1 MPNRNKFLI
10 TTGLAS
16 VASIAGIAIA
26 FGAFEPSGA
35 GATTAN
41 PAAVPKDRFVAQAN
55 GAKCNPCAA
64 KKCNPC
70 AAKRN
75 PCAAKKCNPCAAAKC
90 NPCAA
95 KKCSPCNPCNPC
107 AAKNPCN
114 PCAGANPCNPCNP
127 CAPQGGREISNKEA
141 AAVYALLLKDANPYL
156 STGSDIAADYRS
168 WSRFNTVPYQS
179 ATHGGRYVNN
189 YADGAAA
196 AYGKFE
202 DFGEM
207 PVGSILA
214 KDSFTIDGNGQVSS
228 GPLFLM
234 RKMEAGFRPDFGDWE
249 YTLIMPGGDV
259 FGITKGAGSD
269 NVDFCGTCHMA
280 VPDQDH
286 MFFLPLE
293 YRKK

>member
-1 MPNRNKFLI
+1 MANRNKFLI

-16 VASIAGIAIA
+16 VVGIAGIAVA
-26 FGAFEPSGA
+26 MGVFEQSSNGST
-35 GATTAN
+35 ATN
-41 PAAVPKDRFVAQAN
+41 PDAVPAPRDRLVAEASGVKCN
-55 GAKCNPCAA
+55 PCNPCAA

-70 AAKRN
+70 AAK
-75 PCAAKKCNPCAAAKC
+75 C

-95 KKCSPCNPCNPC
+95 KKCNPCNPC

-127 CAPQGGREISNKEA
+127 CAPQGGREMSDKGA
-141 AAVYALLLKDANPYL
+141 AAVYDLLLKDPNPYL
-156 STGSDIAADYRS
+156 SDGSDIAAEYRS
-168 WSRFNTVPYQS
+168 WNNYNTVPYTS

-189 YADGAAA
+189 YANETAA

-207 PVGSILA
+207 PVSSILA
-214 KDSFTIDGNGQVSS
+214 KDSFTVDGSGEVSS

-234 RKMEAGFRPDFGDWE
+234 RKMEAGFRPDFADWE

-259 FGITKGAGSD
+259 YGVTNGTGSG
-269 NVDFCGTCHMA
+269 NVEFCGTCHMA

-286 MFFLPLE
+286 MFFMPVE

>member
-1 MPNRNKFLI
+1 MANRNKLFI

-16 VASIAGIAIA
+16 MVGIAGIAVA
-26 FGAFEPSGA
+26 MGVFEQSSNTST
-35 GATTAN
+35 ATN
-41 PAAVPKDRFVAQAN
+41 PDAVPAPRDRLVAEAS
-55 GAKCNPCAA
+55 GAKCNPS
-64 KKCNPC
+64 
-70 AAKRN
+70 
-75 PCAAKKCNPCAAAKC
+75 NPCAAAKC

-95 KKCSPCNPCNPC
+95 KKCNPCNPC

-127 CAPQGGREISNKEA
+127 CAPQEGGEMGDKEVA
-141 AAVYALLLKDANPYL
+141 AGYDVLLEGANPYL
-156 STGSDIAADYRS
+156 SDGSDIAAEYRS
-168 WSRFNTVPYQS
+168 WAIYNTVPYRS

-189 YADGAAA
+189 YANEIAA

-214 KDSFTIDGNGQVSS
+214 KDSFTLDAGGETSS

-234 RKMEAGFRPDFGDWE
+234 RKMEAGFRSEFGDWE
-249 YTLIMPGGDV
+249 YTLILPGGSV
-259 FGITKGAGSD
+259 YGITNAAGSG
-269 NVDFCGTCHMA
+269 NVEFCGTCHMA

-286 MFFLPLE
+286 MFFLPVE
-293 YRKK
+293 YRQK